1 MCIRDRLYA
10 RARELCQ
17 QVGETPQLFPVVLG
31 LWVFF
36 LVRAEYQTARELG
49 EQLVSLVQRIQ
60 DTALLLEAHSALG
73 QTLCWQGKFAP
84 ARAHLE
90 QGLAFYT
97 PQQRRPQAFLYGA
110 DPGAICLSYSAWV
123 LWHLGYPDQALQT
136 INEAFMLTQ
145 QLSHPFTL
153 VFVLICAC
161 FFHQLR
167 REVQLTRERA
177 DAAIALGREQGFP
190 QFFAWGTVW
199 RGWSLAHQ
207 GQCEE
212 GIAQI
217 HQGIAA
223 YRATGGGAT
232 WPYCL
237 ALLAGAYGQVD
248 QAEEGL
254 SVLTEAL
261 TIVDKTGE
269 GFYEAEVYRLKGEL
283 LLMRDDSSGAEAEGC
298 FQRAIEIARKQS
310 AKSWELRATT
320 SLARLLAEQGQ
331 RDEARAILGEIYGW
345 FSEGFDTADL
355 KDAKALLEEL
365 SQ

>member
-1 MCIRDRLYA
+1 
-10 RARELCQ
+10 
-17 QVGETPQLFPVVLG
+17 
-31 LWVFF
+31 
-36 LVRAEYQTARELG
+36 
-49 EQLVSLVQRIQ
+49 
-60 DTALLLEAHSALG
+60 
-73 QTLCWQGKFAP
+73 LCWQGKFVP

-90 QGLAFYT
+90 QGLAFYS
-97 PQQRRPQAFLYGA
+97 PQQHGPQAFLYGL

-123 LWHLGYPDQALQT
+123 LWHLGYPDQAFQK
-136 INEAFMLTQ
+136 INEAFIFTQ
-145 QLSHPFTL
+145 QLSHPFSL

-161 FFHQLR
+161 FLHQLR
-167 REVQLTRERA
+167 REVQLARERA
-177 DAAIALGREQGFP
+177 DAVIAQGGEQGFP

-207 GQCEE
+207 GQGDE

-223 YRATGGGAT
+223 YLATGGGAT

-283 LLMRDDSSGAEAEGC
+283 LLLQDESSAAEAEGC
-298 FQRAIEIARKQS
+298 FQRAIEIARQQS
-310 AKSWELRATT
+310 TKSLELRATM
-320 SLARLLAEQGQ
+320 SLARLLAKEGRREQ
-331 RDEARAILGEIYGW
+331 ARMMLAEIYNW
-345 FSEGFDTADL
+345 FTEGFDTADL
-355 KDAKALLEEL
+355 KDAKALLDEL
-365 SQ
+365 AT